1 MICHALY
8 NASCLL
14 LSSVQLDEAGDQHL
28 RFHGDG
34 VYINM
39 FTVAEPQRQKH
50 CVRWEKKE
58 EGK

>member
-8 NASCLL
+8 NASCLP
-14 LSSVQLDEAGDQHL
+14 QLNKAGDQHL

-39 FTVAEPQRQKH
+39 FTMAEPQRQ
-50 CVRWEKKE
+50 
-58 EGK
+58 